1 MNPQSSFHPPTDF
14 CSIGISRG
22 ITVTKCVA
30 MHICTKIQR
39 VISESIKVASYPF
52 TWGTLVRPSVGTGL
66 TDPPDYNDP
75 ISIPLIKQRV
85 VPLPPSRERPV
96 RQGSRTGDKNIKSRF

>member
-30 MHICTKIQR
+30 MHICTKIKSA
-39 VISESIKVASYPF
+39 ISESIQVSSYPF
-52 TWGTLVRPSVGTGL
+52 TCDTRMPPSLGTGL
-66 TDPPDYNDP
+66 THPPDYTES

-85 VPLPPSRERPV
+85 VPLSPSRERPV

>member
-14 CSIGISRG
+14 CSTGTSRG

-30 MHICTKIQR
+30 MHLYTKIQSA
-39 VISESIKVASYPF
+39 ISESVQVSTYPF
-52 TWGTLVRPSVGTGL
+52 TWDTRMRPSVGTGL
-66 TDPPDYNDP
+66 TDPPDYTES

-96 RQGSRTGDKNIKSRF
+96 RQGGRSGDNNIGEK

>member
-14 CSIGISRG
+14 CSTGTSRG

-30 MHICTKIQR
+30 MHLCTKIQSA
-39 VISESIKVASYPF
+39 ISESVQISTCPF
-52 TWGTLVRPSVGTGL
+52 TWDTRMRPSVGTGL
-66 TDPPDYNDP
+66 TDPPDYTES

-85 VPLPPSRERPV
+85 VPLPPSRERP
-96 RQGSRTGDKNIKSRF
+96 RWQGCYWGDNNIGEK